1 MSQSEIANRQTH
13 IYCRLILHASVLINW
28 QRAQAAFALLALALQ
43 RDAQLFGFG
52 L

>member
-1 MSQSEIANRQTH
+1 MNRSETGSAKQTC
-13 IYCRLILHASVLINW
+13 YQLILRASVLINW